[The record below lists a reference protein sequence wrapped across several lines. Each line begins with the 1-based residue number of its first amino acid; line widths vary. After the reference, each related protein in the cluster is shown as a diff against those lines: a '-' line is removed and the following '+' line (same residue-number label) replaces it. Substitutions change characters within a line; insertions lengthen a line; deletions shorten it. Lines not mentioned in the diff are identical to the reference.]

1 MLLAKPRNPSGAAER
16 DDTTDQAA
24 RDYARIERAIAYLL
38 AHHRGQPDLAEIAA
52 SAHLSPYHF
61 QRLFTRWAGVS
72 PTQFLRYLTVEHA
85 KEALAES
92 ASVLDAAL
100 DGGLSGPGRLHDLFV
115 SVEAVSPGEYK
126 AQGAG
131 LELRCGFHRG
141 LFGECLIAASERGVC
156 WLGFSGDDGRAQAL
170 ADLEAAWPEA
180 RIVRDDPYADA
191 LCRSVFAPAH
201 GDFRRPLKLWFH
213 GTNFQ
218 IKVWSALLAIP
229 PGRLVSYGDIAE
241 AIGAPRAS
249 RAVGAAVG
257 ANPIAWLIPCHRVIG
272 ASGLFPA
279 RYRYGAARK
288 LAMIGLEAARAE
300 GIAAEHRA

>member
-1 MLLAKPRNPSGAAER
+1 MLLEKPLNLSGATEA
-16 DDTTDQAA
+16 DAPSDHAA

-38 AHHRGQPDLAEIAA
+38 AHHRDQPDLAEIAA
-52 SAHLSPYHF
+52 SVHLSPFHF

-85 KEALAES
+85 KGALADS

-100 DGGLSGPGRLHDLFV
+100 DSGLSGPSRLHDLFV

-156 WLGFSGDDGRAQAL
+156 WLGFTDGGGRKQAME
-170 ADLEAAWPEA
+170 DLEAAWPGA
-180 RIVRDDPYADA
+180 RIVRDDSYADA
-191 LCRSVFAPAH
+191 LCQSVFAPAH
-201 GDFRRPLKLWFH
+201 GDFRRPLKLWFR

-229 PGRLVSYGDIAE
+229 PGRLVSYGDVAA

-257 ANPIAWLIPCHRVIG
+257 ANPVAWLIPCHRVIG

-288 LAMIGLEAARAE
+288 LAMIGLEAAQADE
-300 GIAAEHRA
+300 AAAG